1 MGSKASN
8 GIIHVCKQNE
18 RKKEYKNATG
28 FNACYAT
35 TVDMRPAWNKE
46 LLTLKNWKDLMRV
59 CLMMLLHMLSNVE
72 TGRIFDAPEK
82 SDMMLNRIKDEYRYR
97 TSNDTN
103 FINL

>member
-46 LLTLKNWKDLMRV
+46 LLTLKNWKDLLNASLFNDAITHVVKTR
-59 CLMMLLHMLSNVE
+59 
-72 TGRIFDAPEK
+72 RIFDAPEK

-103 FINL
+103 FINV

>member
-46 LLTLKNWKDLMRV
+46 LLTLKNWKDLLNASLFNDAITHVVKTRRV
-59 CLMMLLHMLSNVE
+59 
-72 TGRIFDAPEK
+72 FDAPEK
-82 SDMMLNRIKDEYRYR
+82 SDMMLNRIKDEYKYR

-103 FINL
+103 FINV